1 MDTPIRTAAKVQRV
15 LDRQR
20 WKYCFIGG
28 VAVQKWGQP
37 RFTQDVDLTI
47 FTGFGREEAVIDAL
61 LALFAPRI
69 RGARSFAIE
78 NRVLLLRTADGID
91 LDVSCGAF
99 PFEESAISRA
109 RKVQVIPG
117 VRLRLCT
124 AEDLIVYKAF
134 AGRALDWADVE
145 SIIAKQSRGKLDWRH
160 IHTQLKPLA
169 ELKEDPQIVPKLK
182 ELRRIVEL
190 GRERR

>member
-1 MDTPIRTAAKVQRV
+1 MDTPIRTAAKVQNV
-15 LDRQR
+15 LDRKR

-28 VAVQKWGQP
+28 IAVQKWGQP

-47 FTGFGREEAVIDAL
+47 FTGFGREEAFIDAL
-61 LALFAPRI
+61 LTSFPPRV
-69 RGARSFAIE
+69 RDARAFAIE
-78 NRVLLLRTADGID
+78 NRVVLLRTSDGVD

-99 PFEESAISRA
+99 PFEESAVERA

-145 SIIAKQSRGKLDWRH
+145 SVIAKQPRGKLDWRYVY
-160 IHTQLKPLA
+160 TQLKPLA
-169 ELKEDPQIVPKLK
+169 ELKEDPHILPRLK
-182 ELRRIVEL
+182 ELRRIVER
-190 GRERR
+190 GHS